1 MQPGMILIA
10 TLALSTL
17 SVTSS
22 FTLQKN
28 GCKLFLSKAPARIPS
43 SRLFVKSETKPVP
56 EFMSGQGFGKK
67 EEIKE
72 EINYDDDEEVMKA
85 LILKM
90 KPTQLKE
97 KLLDLLPRM
106 TGSPEEF
113 KLVELYV
120 NAIEDKFVPPQTL
133 DFLNL
138 AMIGEWQFLFTTNQL
153 GRPSPKLRLTELVQK
168 IEVNGFDGKITNMVS
183 IFAFRENTFV

>member
-1 MQPGMILIA
+1 MFLIA
-10 TLALSTL
+10 ILALSTL
-17 SVTSS
+17 AVTSS

-28 GCKLFLSKAPARIPS
+28 DCNLFLTGTPTRLSTSK
-43 SRLFVKSETKPVP
+43 LYVKSEVAPSSINT
-56 EFMSGQGFGKK
+56 SGKGFAKK
-67 EEIKE
+67 EET
-72 EINYDDDEEVMKA
+72 NYDDDEEVMKE

-106 TGSPEEF
+106 TGTKEEF

-120 NAIEDKFVPPQTL
+120 NALEAKFVAPQTL

-168 IEVNGFDGKITNMVS
+168 IEVNGLDGKVTNQVS
-183 IFAFRENTFV
+183 M